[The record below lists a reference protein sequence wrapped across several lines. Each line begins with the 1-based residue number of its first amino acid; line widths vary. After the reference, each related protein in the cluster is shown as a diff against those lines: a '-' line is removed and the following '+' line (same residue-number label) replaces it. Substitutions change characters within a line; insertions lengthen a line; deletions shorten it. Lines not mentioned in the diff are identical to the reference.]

1 AAMTPTSNAPE
12 VKPFIRAV
20 LNYASPDRLS
30 GCLHSLPELI
40 DLNAL
45 SNPSHPF
52 CIQAKSTA
60 PHDTITHGEF
70 KVAASRCAGWLKGN
84 LPLGPAVIPDSV
96 TKMAPVALLMESD
109 FGLVLHEFALM
120 AMGIVPLVLSP
131 RLPPAAI
138 GALLQKTGATSF
150 LVSPRLAEIAKPALA
165 ALAARGI
172 TTLVANPYGHYYEK
186 GANPNSEPVFSPP
199 EDVDSVALLLHSSGT
214 TGLPK
219 PIPLTHRQLLF
230 AVNCHKFDTEEQ
242 AQGLNLS
249 TLPLFH
255 GFGLVAPGLS
265 MSAGKTTLYP
275 PSDGIPNAGS
285 ILKLI
290 REMRPRSMMTVPFLL
305 DDMASLPD
313 NEGVKALAPMDF
325 VGTGGAMLGAGVGD
339 RLAAGGVKLL
349 NFYGTTE
356 TGHLS
361 LVFAPTDGYDWKYFR
376 LRSDIKFEIDELPVR
391 GPDGG
396 SRYRLTVWAHPAGST
411 EGFTIPDQ
419 LMRNER
425 YPETD
430 FAAVGRDDDVIVLAT
445 GEKANPVALETELGE
460 FPGIKSAVVFGENQ
474 FHVGVIIEPQ
484 VPLSAE
490 DQAAFR
496 DEVWPVVQAI
506 GEKMDAFARVP
517 SPAAVVIV
525 PQGTVVPRTDKGSIA
540 RKETYALF
548 EKEINAVY
556 QRFQQEAADS
566 AEPLQLETL
575 EESLQQLISKTLSRS
590 RSSGS
595 LPEWTVED
603 SLFDL
608 GVDSLQILQ
617 LRRALVS
624 AAQKT
629 EGLRNVDVTKIFT
642 PEFFYVNH
650 SVREMAAAIRN
661 PSLTPPEQDQLLA
674 LAAEEVQELAELN
687 AVTVPSQPLA
697 DKQPTSWNNAVVLLT
712 GSSGSLGSHI
722 LADLARRPQVKQIIC
737 LIRKEKGTNAPP
749 TPGGGKFERTILRSR
764 GIELEEAEWAKVAT
778 LEVDP
783 TSEKLGVAPVV
794 YAGVQARVTH
804 IVHAAWPMNYLM
816 KLRSF
821 QYQFRFLRS
830 LVELG
835 ALGEGQGKVRF
846 LFVSSIAAVARIG
859 LERPGQE
866 ILEEL
871 VLPAAASC
879 GIGYADGK
887 LCCEL
892 ILEGAAEVYAGQLEI
907 SFIRCGQIAGSRRSG
922 AWNVQEQVPMLLK
935 TAESLGAMPQFGG
948 RLSWIPVDDAAKV
961 LVEFV
966 SSERELPLVLHL
978 ENPVRQDWEKV
989 IQLFG
994 EELGIRD
1001 SAPFGQWMERVQG
1014 EVAAGKDSELY
1025 PVSGLYSFFEHSF
1038 RAVACGQVALGTES
1052 ARRYSDTLR
1061 RMGSVDASTIRRYV
1075 DYWRKNGYLGK

>member
-1 AAMTPTSNAPE
+1 MTPTSNAPE
-12 VKPFIRAV
+12 VKLFIKAV

-40 DLNAL
+40 DFNAL
-45 SNPSHPF
+45 NNPSHPF

-60 PHDTITHGEF
+60 PHATITHGEF

-84 LPLGPAVIPDSV
+84 LPLGPAVIEDSV

-131 RLPPAAI
+131 RLPPVAI

-165 ALAARGI
+165 ALAAKGI
-172 TTLVANPYGHYYEK
+172 TTLVANQYGHYYEK
-186 GANPNSEPVFSPP
+186 GANPHPEPAFPSPQ
-199 EDVDSVALLLHSSGT
+199 DVDSVALLLHSSGT

-230 AVNCHKFDTEEQ
+230 AANCHKFDTEEQ

-265 MSAGKTTLYP
+265 MSAGKTTLFP
-275 PSDGIPNAGS
+275 ASDGIPNTGS

-305 DDMASLPD
+305 EDMASLPE
-313 NEGVKALAPMDF
+313 NEGIKALEPMDF

-339 RLAAGGVKLL
+339 RLAGGGVKLL

-391 GPDGG
+391 GDDGG
-396 SRYRLTVWAHPAGST
+396 SRYRLTVWAHPAGCT

-419 LMRNER
+419 LVKNER

-430 FAAVGRDDDVIVLAT
+430 FAAVGREDDVIVLAT

-460 FPGIKSAVVFGENQ
+460 YPGIKSAVVFGENQ
-474 FHVGVIIEPQ
+474 FHIGVIIEPQ
-484 VPLSAE
+484 APLSAE

-496 DEVWPVVQAI
+496 HEVWTAFQAI
-506 GEKMDAFARVP
+506 GERMDAFARVP
-517 SPAAVVIV
+517 SPTAVIVV
-525 PQGTVVPRTDKGSIA
+525 PQGTVVPRTDKGSVA

-556 QRFQQEAADS
+556 KKLQEVAVES
-566 AEPLQLETL
+566 AEPLQLERL
-575 EESLQQLISKTLSRS
+575 EESLQRLISKTLSRS

-629 EGLRNVDVTKIFT
+629 EGLHNVDVTEIFT

-661 PSLTPPEQDQLLA
+661 PSLAPLEQDQFLA
-674 LAAEEVQELAELN
+674 SAAKEVQELADLN
-687 AVTVPSQPLA
+687 AVTVPAQLLA
-697 DKQPTSWNNAVVLLT
+697 DKPTSWNNAVVLLT

-737 LIRKEKGTNAPP
+737 LIRKEKGANAPP
-749 TPGGGKFERTILRSR
+749 TPSGGKFDRTILDSR
-764 GIELEEAEWAKVAT
+764 GLELSEAEWAKVAT
-778 LEVDP
+778 LEADP
-783 TSEKLGVAPVV
+783 TSEELGLVPMV
-794 YAGVQARVTH
+794 YAGVQTRVTH
-804 IVHAAWPMNYLM
+804 VVHAAWPMNYLM

-830 LVELG
+830 LLELS
-835 ALGEGQGKVRF
+835 ALAEGRGKVRF

-859 LERPGQE
+859 LQRSGQE
-866 ILEEL
+866 ILEEM
-871 VLPAAASC
+871 VPPAAASC

-892 ILEGAAEVYAGQLEI
+892 ILKKAAEVYAGQLEI

-935 TAESLGAMPQFGG
+935 TAESLGAMPQLGG

-994 EELGIRD
+994 EELCIRN
-1001 SAPFGQWMERVQG
+1001 SVPFDQWMKRVQV
-1014 EVAAGKDSELY
+1014 EVAAGMKSELY

-1038 RAVACGQVALGTES
+1038 RAVACGQVVLGTEL
-1052 ARRYSDTLR
+1052 ARRHSETLGN
-1061 RMGSVDASTIRRYV
+1061 MGSVDASTIRRYL
-1075 DYWRKNGYLGK
+1075 DYWRENGYLGK